1 MKICLRSAVF
11 HGVTEE
17 KDMYKIV
24 YDVRVMEAGSKIARI
39 IPKTKKMKTFAAAVD
54 FAKKIANTNPNI
66 FGKPY
71 IEEI

>member
-1 MKICLRSAVF
+1 
-11 HGVTEE
+11 
-17 KDMYKIV
+17 MYKIV